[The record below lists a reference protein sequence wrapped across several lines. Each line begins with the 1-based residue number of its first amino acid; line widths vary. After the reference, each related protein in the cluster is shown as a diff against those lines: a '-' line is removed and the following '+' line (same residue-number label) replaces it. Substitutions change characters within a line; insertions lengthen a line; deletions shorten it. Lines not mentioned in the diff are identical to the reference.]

1 LESTRGVHG
10 GYSLA
15 RPADQV
21 SVLDVVT
28 VIEGEVAPVE
38 CVAHGYVTGSCQREG
53 ECASRGLWLRLKQS
67 IDAVLS
73 QTTLA
78 ELVAD
83 QSLIDSMAP
92 ASAEAGR

>member
-1 LESTRGVHG
+1 
-10 GYSLA
+10 
-15 RPADQV
+15 
-21 SVLDVVT
+21 VVT
-28 VIEGEVAPVE
+28 VIEGEVSPVE
-38 CVAHGYVTGSCQREG
+38 CVSHGYVTGTCQREG
-53 ECASRGLWLRLKQS
+53 ECASRGLWMRLKQS

-92 ASAEAGR
+92 APAEASR

>member
-1 LESTRGVHG
+1 
-10 GYSLA
+10 
-15 RPADQV
+15 
-21 SVLDVVT
+21 VLDVVT
-28 VIEGEVAPVE
+28 VIEGEVSPVE
-38 CVAHGYVTGSCQREG
+38 CVSHSYVSGTCQREG
-53 ECASRGLWLRLKQS
+53 ECASRGLWMRLKQS

-92 ASAEAGR
+92 APEPAR

>member
-1 LESTRGVHG
+1 MS
-10 GYSLA
+10 
-15 RPADQV
+15 
-21 SVLDVVT
+21 
-28 VIEGEVAPVE
+28 
-38 CVAHGYVTGSCQREG
+38 HGYVTGTCQREG
-53 ECASRGLWLRLKQS
+53 ECASRGLWMRLKQS

-92 ASAEAGR
+92 ASAEPSR

>member
-1 LESTRGVHG
+1 M
-10 GYSLA
+10 
-15 RPADQV
+15 
-21 SVLDVVT
+21 
-28 VIEGEVAPVE
+28 
-38 CVAHGYVTGSCQREG
+38 
-53 ECASRGLWLRLKQS
+53 RLKQS

-92 ASAEAGR
+92 APAEASR